1 VTAERYWSL
10 SIELPRRHLEAL
22 SARLLELGFP
32 SFEERPAP
40 HGLAVIVY
48 APDPGLLESV
58 RQALLRARASG
69 ELPAGELGFRLA
81 EVAPG
86 WALEWTKHLGPVAL
100 TSTLT
105 LYPHRPARAP
115 AAGELYLEPAFAF
128 GFGEHESTRLVA
140 RWLEAACRLR
150 PGSSVLDVGCGTGV
164 LALVASRSGAGS
176 VLGIDVSEPAILA
189 ARSNAALNGVERGVA
204 FERAG
209 IDQVSGAFGHVVA
222 NIEAAVL
229 CELAAGIAQRV
240 APGGELGLAG
250 FMREQHEA
258 VARRYAMEGL
268 RLELRD
274 CVDDWCLLVG
284 KKDRQDA
291 KSARSSEI

>member
-22 SARLLELGFP
+22 SSRLLELGFP

-40 HGLAVIVY
+40 RGVAVVVY
-48 APDPGLLESV
+48 SPDPNALDRL
-58 RQALLRARASG
+58 RRALLRVAASG
-69 ELPAGELGFRLA
+69 ERPMGELGFRLA

-86 WALEWTKHLGPVAL
+86 WALEWTKHLDPVAL
-100 TSTLT
+100 SPTLT
-105 LYPHRPARAP
+105 VYPHRPTRAP

-140 RWLEAACRLR
+140 RWLEAACRR
-150 PGSSVLDVGCGTGV
+150 HPGGAVLDVGCGTGV

-176 VLGIDVSEPAILA
+176 VLGIDLSEPAILA
-189 ARSNAALNGVERGVA
+189 ARSNAALNGVERGVVFA
-204 FERAG
+204 RAG
-209 IDQVSGAFGHVVA
+209 IDEVSGAFGHVVA

-229 CELAAGIAQRV
+229 CELAAGIVQRV

-250 FMREQHEA
+250 FIREQCEV
-258 VARRYAMEGL
+258 VARRYAAEGL
-268 RLELRD
+268 ELELRD

-284 KKDRQDA
+284 KK
-291 KSARSSEI
+291 